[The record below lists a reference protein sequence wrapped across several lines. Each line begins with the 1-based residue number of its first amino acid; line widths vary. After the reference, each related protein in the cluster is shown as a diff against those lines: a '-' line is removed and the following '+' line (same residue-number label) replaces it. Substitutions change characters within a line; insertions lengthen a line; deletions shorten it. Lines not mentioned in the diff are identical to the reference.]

1 MVSRFSFP
9 PAAAV
14 LILVACGGPDDTA
27 GNKASA
33 AAAPNAKVA
42 RPSGTGA
49 APARPEGGALVRTLT
64 GNGLDPGLPF
74 GMPRVDAVAAATAAF
89 GEPTGTEH
97 NDECGEGPMDFVS
110 FGGLQL
116 GFQDGR
122 LAGWSL
128 SESHPSLRTAEGLAI
143 GAPRSVLG
151 EARIDEESTLGPE
164 FDVNGVGGLLDEN
177 GRTVI
182 ALWAGLT
189 CQFR

>member
-9 PAAAV
+9 PAAAALV
-14 LILVACGGPDDTA
+14 LVACGGPDDSA
-27 GNKASA
+27 GNNAA
-33 AAAPNAKVA
+33 AAAPAARVA
-42 RPSGTGA
+42 APAGTGA
-49 APARPEGGALVRTLT
+49 ASARPEGGALVRTLT
-64 GNGLDPGLPF
+64 GTGLEPGLRF
-74 GMPRVDAVAAATAAF
+74 GMLQADAIATATAAF

-128 SESHPSLRTAEGLAI
+128 SESHPSLRTEGGLAI

-151 EARIDEESTLGPE
+151 NARIDQESTIGPE
-164 FDVNGVGGLLDEN
+164 FDIGGVGGILDEQ